1 MTKCTSLQR
10 YVEDV
15 LPSVGL
21 LNRSKWA
28 EMDWKTEHGRA
39 KPHILWLHALT
50 EARHIITL
58 CLRLKAGYDL
68 SKLACSK
75 SISHRP
81 VRSVRGES
89 QTMVVANLLKAW
101 CIVDCAQGIEQ
112 GKKEYMIC
120 HIYRCF
126 LGKSTAKVRQGKK
139 GLLCNQIRRNK
150 SGLLAP
156 LLLCVRMPQLCSAG
170 KHHLRVFCHK
180 FQNKRT
186 QRCSSLVLASTTANT
201 AEIVVLSPWS
211 VSCSIGCHLGG
222 RNRRTK

>member
-1 MTKCTSLQR
+1 M
-10 YVEDV
+10 
-15 LPSVGL
+15 
-21 LNRSKWA
+21 
-28 EMDWKTEHGRA
+28 
-39 KPHILWLHALT
+39 HALT

-112 GKKEYMIC
+112 GKKENMSY
-120 HIYRCF
+120 IYRCF
-126 LGKSTAKVRQGKK
+126 LGKSTAKVRLGKK
-139 GLLCNQIRRNK
+139 GLMCNQVRRNK

-156 LLLCVRMPQLCSAG
+156 LLLCIRMPQLCSAG

-186 QRCSSLVLASTTANT
+186 LKCSSIVLASTTANT
-201 AEIVVLSPWS
+201 AEIMALSLWS
-211 VSCSIGCHLGG
+211 VSCSIGCHLDG
-222 RNRRTK
+222 RNRRTKQSSC